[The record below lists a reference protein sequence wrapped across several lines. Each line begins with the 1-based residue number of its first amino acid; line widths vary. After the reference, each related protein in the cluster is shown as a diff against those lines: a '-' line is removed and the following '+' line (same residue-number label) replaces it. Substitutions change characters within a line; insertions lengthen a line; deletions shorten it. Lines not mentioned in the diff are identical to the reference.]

1 MTERASRLTVTRASS
16 APSGMRT
23 PEQRI
28 LLFLSRIWAWVFL
41 ALLVL
46 FFVVAVPLTT
56 GGSVNFFTV
65 RNSQNI
71 LVAIIP
77 VLLLGLGQTFV
88 IIGAGIDLSV
98 GWVMSL
104 ASVLSALA
112 LRSAFNGGVP
122 LFPAVIAGLIAGVG
136 GAAAVGLVNGVI
148 IAKLRVPAFIVTLG
162 TSFIVRGVAYLMSEN
177 TTVIGLPDGIRAY
190 GNDALIYYISGE
202 GGGLYFLHRPD
213 VSGELLR
220 RMDIILPY
228 PVVVTAFVVAWAIFL
243 LHKTQFGRHTYAIG
257 GSMDAAVRSGIP
269 VDRQVILLYM
279 LSAATSG
286 VAGFLSTL
294 RFTAGSAVIGDPL
307 LLEFDRCGHHR
318 RSEHVRRRRNG
329 DRHGDRRAHHRRAD
343 DRTRHAQR
351 RRLLAVHRRRNRRH
365 RRGADRSVARPDHGP
380 RAGKRRAMSEPLLSI
395 RGLTKIFGGLVAV
408 DNVSFEVARGEVV
421 GLLGDNGAGKS
432 TLIKCISRRPYAGGR
447 RDPVRRRPGGVCK
460 PHGRTP
466 SRDRDHLPGP
476 RARQQSRRRRQHL
489 SRPRG
494 QDAPTRRTRPDAR

>member
-1 MTERASRLTVTRASS
+1 MADSGSRIARRDAA
-16 APSGMRT
+16 APAGVRT
-23 PEQRI
+23 PAQRI
-28 LLFLSRIWAWVFL
+28 VLVLSRVWAWVFL
-41 ALLVL
+41 GLMVL

-56 GGSVNFFTV
+56 GGSVNFLTV

-88 IIGAGIDLSV
+88 IIAAGIDLSV

-112 LRSAFNGGVP
+112 LRAAFDGGAP
-122 LFPAVIAGLIAGVG
+122 LFPAVLVGFVAGVG
-136 GAAAVGLVNGVI
+136 GAAAVGLINGVI
-148 IAKLRVPAFIVTLG
+148 IAKLKVPAFIVTLG

-177 TTVIGLPDGIRAY
+177 TTVIGLPAGIRAY

-202 GGGLYFLHRPD
+202 GGGLYFLHRPE
-213 VSGELLR
+213 VSGALLR

-269 VDRQVILLYM
+269 VDRQVVMLYM

-307 LLEFDRCGHHR
+307 LLSSIAAVIIGGVSMFGGAGTVIGTVIGALIIAVLTTGLVMLNVDAFWQFIVVGTVVIVAVLIDQSRDLITG
-318 RSEHVRRRRNG
+318 
-329 DRHGDRRAHHRRAD
+329 
-343 DRTRHAQR
+343 RT
-351 RRLLAVHRRRNRRH
+351 
-365 RRGADRSVARPDHGP
+365 RRGAAR
-380 RAGKRRAMSEPLLSI
+380 
-395 RGLTKIFGGLVAV
+395 
-408 DNVSFEVARGEVV
+408 
-421 GLLGDNGAGKS
+421 
-432 TLIKCISRRPYAGGR
+432 
-447 RDPVRRRPGGVCK
+447 
-460 PHGRTP
+460 
-466 SRDRDHLPGP
+466 
-476 RARQQSRRRRQHL
+476 
-489 SRPRG
+489 
-494 QDAPTRRTRPDAR
+494 